1 MEILRFNRHECMSA
15 ETRSEILDIIGD
27 LEITDCN
34 SRVVVNYLYG
44 LFDGYDYSE
53 ELVTDPLNEE
63 LTAGGNGHLV
73 ERISAIALLI
83 ENYPKYS
90 TL

>member
-1 MEILRFNRHECMSA
+1 MEILRFNRHECMST

-34 SRVVVNYLYG
+34 SRTVVNYLYG

-53 ELVTDPLNEE
+53 ELLTDPLNAE
-63 LTAGGNGHLV
+63 LTAGGNDHLV
-73 ERISAIALLI
+73 ERISALALLI
-83 ENYPKYS
+83 EDYPKYS